1 MAAVQSVPEYLPSIV
16 SPPSS
21 PSQRIVGVHVSAVM
35 LVVVELH
42 DLAGDGWLECAI
54 VVCKSY
60 NASAF
65 TSIRASRGYADIRIG
80 HIVQGRSGSVALFL

>member
-1 MAAVQSVPEYLPSIV
+1 MKVDQWLLCNLCRNISLRLYILHLLHRSV
-16 SPPSS
+16 
-21 PSQRIVGVHVSAVM
+21 VGVHVSAVM

-65 TSIRASRGYADIRIG
+65 TSIRASRAMPI
-80 HIVQGRSGSVALFL
+80 